1 MCQCHTQKL
10 KFTGNYCGGR
20 EPEVEGYQEPC
31 NARSKS
37 YGKEP
42 AERTESHEQKW

>member
-1 MCQCHTQKL
+1 MGLAVC
-10 KFTGNYCGGR
+10 GR
-20 EPEVEGYQEPC
+20 EAGTEGYQKPC

-42 AERTESHEQKW
+42 AERTESYEQKWWKQISGESKMK